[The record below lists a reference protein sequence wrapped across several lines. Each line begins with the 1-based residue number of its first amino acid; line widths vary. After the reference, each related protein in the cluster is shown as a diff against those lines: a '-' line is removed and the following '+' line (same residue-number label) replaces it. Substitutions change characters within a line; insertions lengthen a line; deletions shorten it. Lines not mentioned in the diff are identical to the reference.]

1 MLLNNLYTC
10 FDSIIENYDVYK
22 VKRFFLTFLDAVAN
36 ARLPVIHFFLALI
49 KYSIEP

>member
-22 VKRFFLTFLDAVAN
+22 VYMNFEIVCDFCNEMLSLFGLDT
-36 ARLPVIHFFLALI
+36 
-49 KYSIEP
+49 